1 MVITVFFSPVIF
13 DGNSARVDRA
23 VCLFLEF
30 LQIIDQFLNDG
41 KQNHLEATDLN
52 ITDIARIYNFERIMA
67 MFLES
72 KNPNM
77 LLTLSSIVKFTSD
90 RQIQVFTFLNLKF

>member
-1 MVITVFFSPVIF
+1 M
-13 DGNSARVDRA
+13 DRA

-41 KQNHLEATDLN
+41 KQNHLEATDFN